1 MRRMIDRLQAEDSP
15 IAVVLGFRPADPL
28 AYGRIIATAD
38 GTITKMVEYKDATPG
53 ERAVDLCNSGLM
65 AVRSNDL
72 FGLLARVGNSNAAN
86 EYYLPDIVGLAQ
98 ADGRQSAV
106 IETGAAE
113 VAGVNSRAEPAIVEA
128 GWQTGRA
135 AGRE

>member
-1 MRRMIDRLQAEDSP
+1 MRRMIDRLHAEDSP

-72 FGLLARVGNSNAAN
+72 RSEERRVGTEWDSTF
-86 EYYLPDIVGLAQ
+86 
-98 ADGRQSAV
+98 R
-106 IETGAAE
+106 
-113 VAGVNSRAEPAIVEA
+113 SRWTPKHKKKKK
-128 GWQTGRA
+128 
-135 AGRE
+135 

>member
-1 MRRMIDRLQAEDSP
+1 
-15 IAVVLGFRPADPL
+15 
-28 AYGRIIATAD
+28 
-38 GTITKMVEYKDATPG
+38 
-53 ERAVDLCNSGLM
+53 M

-72 FGLLARVGNSNAAN
+72 FGLRARVGNSNAAN

-113 VAGVNSRAEPAIVEA
+113 VAGVNSRAELAIVEA
-128 GWQTGRA
+128 EWQKQRRLAAMAEGVTLIAPDTGWVSHDPVLGRGLGSA
-135 AGRE
+135 SWGERGGQ